1 MTSLQHIRALLQNL
15 ATDLRSEPDAQAILW
30 EAVDGLV
37 DIEVALVA
45 ANEQLK
51 EFVRKYECPDIRL
64 ES

>member
-37 DIEVALVA
+37 DIELVLVE
-45 ANEQLK
+45 ANETLK
-51 EFVRKYECPDIRL
+51 EFVRKHGG
-64 ES
+64 SNV

>member
-37 DIEVALVA
+37 DIELVLVE
-45 ANEQLK
+45 ANETLK
-51 EFVRKYECPDIRL
+51 EFVRKHGTKGGA
-64 ES
+64 

>member
-37 DIEVALVA
+37 DIELVLVE
-45 ANEQLK
+45 ANETLK
-51 EFVRKYECPDIRL
+51 EFVRKHG
-64 ES
+64 